1 MPGMMAISMP
11 NSSTPAPDGKA
22 DTGSGYGGSHGAE
35 EAGGGKKHIRKQR
48 RGSLRNL
55 QYQKDKADGKA
66 GAPTGS
72 RGIRRSASL
81 PLTSPPPLH
90 SPVALSP
97 PPLSLS
103 NSDDADEQIL
113 NGFDQDP
120 TADQELGGFGK
131 QLSPRS
137 TMTALT
143 TSRAQ
148 RTVLH
153 GRRETPSFFSLLKMF
168 SNCNSTIPTIN
179 RGC

>member
-22 DTGSGYGGSHGAE
+22 DTGSGYGGSHG
-35 EAGGGKKHIRKQR
+35 EAGGGKKLIRKQR

-148 RTVLH
+148 CTVLH
-153 GRRETPSFFSLLKMF
+153 GRREKHHHFFPCLKCF
-168 SNCNSTIPTIN
+168 PTVTQQFL
-179 RGC
+179 